1 MKPLV
6 VTIDGPAGVGK
17 TTLAKRVA
25 QALGVAY
32 LDTGAMFRVLALR
45 LSPVDA
51 DTPSGEI
58 AAALSGLDFSL
69 RGVGAD
75 TALLADGAP
84 VGDEIRTEA
93 VAYAAS
99 TLATRPEVRAFLRAA
114 QQRLGRDIE
123 LVAEGRDMGTV
134 IFPGAAHKFFL
145 DATAQVRA
153 ARRVEQLAAMG
164 KPADHA
170 AILADI
176 TRRDAQDRTRAEAP
190 LRPAPD
196 AVVIDTSDL
205 DIDGVFARIMATI
218 APSV

>member
-1 MKPLV
+1 M
-6 VTIDGPAGVGK
+6 VTIDGPAGAGK
-17 TTLAKRVA
+17 TTLARRVA

-45 LSPVDA
+45 LSSVAA
-51 DTPSGEI
+51 DTPAGEV

-69 RGVGAD
+69 RGAGAD
-75 TALLADGAP
+75 TTLLADGAP

-114 QQRLGRDIE
+114 QQRIGRDVP

-134 IFPGAAHKFFL
+134 VFPGAAHKFFL

-164 KPADHA
+164 RPADYA

-176 TRRDAQDRTRAEAP
+176 TRRDVQDRTRAEAP

-196 AVVIDTSDL
+196 AVVIDTSNL
-205 DIDGVFARIMATI
+205 DIDGVFARIMQSA
-218 APSV
+218 APAA